1 MTVLDYFLIE
11 SNLRAKSFS
20 PPNFM
25 NRFSRKDVSQSGVA
39 LILVLGIVA
48 LLTVMVVAFLGVSSR
63 QVNDSKGAN
72 AAVEKGQFAEFAASQ
87 FLSDLKNEILAG
99 SVSPVPAS
107 AEAAAAA
114 SAGSL
119 TLYPATPLSAAPDR
133 FSTSPA
139 LGNSGGS
146 FPSRPVVGPPN
157 LIKQSAS
164 KRDFYDKNLGIES
177 ISGFE
182 AQPAFPKAVAYPPS
196 SRASDVSSNSGT
208 PDSVS
213 AARWNRPL
221 LLPRKDPSKGDEF
234 PLGYEPKDAGS
245 VDFRVAGEKK
255 TASWTWQAPHWVYVT
270 QDGSN
275 PNPDTLT
282 NTQVANP
289 VIGRYAY
296 QAYDVGGLL
305 DLNVAG
311 HSNDVTPRDAAKKGS
326 TGLADL
332 TVLGLTADQIKGLL
346 KFRNPASLDSQTAGG
361 PFKNNYLNFLLRTPD
376 PKSTST
382 WPSNNGFLRVGGTD
396 TVTNNAFSSRR
407 ALKSFLLS
415 GMGAGTVPA
424 SDSAET
430 AKLMEALQYFTHF
443 SRSLEQPSFKPGF
456 FLNDSA
462 GNRTRSNATPAASTG
477 AGGPSTADSPV
488 FIRPSIVPP
497 KNKIDDILYP
507 ISVVP
512 TAIAAPAVYTSY
524 KQPYE
529 TALGNNRGG
538 NDAWGTLDERSY
550 GTNPLSLVTSSVKP
564 SQKNKATPLQDV
576 INPSFLEVKVRNPF
590 RRMDNTQATAGEPL
604 VKKRFPLE
612 RLSWLTYKGPS
623 AALSPGEPSYNSL
636 GTEDNIKKAFG
647 LTWMPTA
654 SSDPEQGHFWAYDH
668 GKTGEIYTLDEITE
682 LSGDKARE
690 PDFIELLYA
699 AVAVGSVGKSA
710 LADHAQGQPWDTS
723 TYQQVRDRTSRFQIL
738 EIAANIID
746 QNDSDSYSTIIKLPN
761 PILNKDFPGTPYY
774 PALFTA
780 RGVEDLPYFYR
791 MHSRAI
797 KNFNQYTRV
806 KPDIDPVGIQGVTRI
821 TGSMSS
827 PAWNN
832 SNYDCGTTSLILF
845 PELWNP
851 HAQNLSGSGSDAV
864 PTEFRVLAASQTPSD
879 ILSTTNN
886 LAFSGLLAAS
896 DRGLMNNPKLFD
908 KSSGS
913 PANHSEWMW
922 IQPEASKYFSS
933 RAIGN
938 FYFSFRNEDN
948 LWNQNLWGWLL
959 GSTQPRTPGDVIR
972 AMTGEP
978 IFDLDG
984 SLFWNDPSNKPFLDT
999 NTYYSGMATDALIAG
1014 CSAFEYPLWRLPN
1027 SMTGSLTPDLD
1038 FRKVVTTGSGAT
1050 AGTYGFLSAG
1060 SLAQFW
1066 PYTEGPG
1073 LADNLNSRYDGLDS
1087 ARWYI
1092 LDYPAGTSWPLSQ
1105 RKHFSDTNT
1114 VRVALSNSTVGSRT
1128 TDKRHFIGL
1137 PNYPANTPA
1146 SVDFRGSELLFS
1158 NNAKTPMFREPT
1170 PLCFADMPSGSNL
1183 RASENSFFSGYPYN
1197 GSIVDKSGTKWIGF
1211 SLGESP
1217 SQFISAVRLEAG
1229 SGDLVID
1236 SGSYDLAGR
1245 PLKSRRKGDYTQLLQ
1260 SGGTV
1265 SFTSATGVTSGTS
1278 NVFEFFAVPV
1288 NMVGI
1293 TDDHLFTVQMQ
1304 FKGADGN
1311 WVTYDERYLKMR
1323 GGDGSR
1329 TPVVGKSQLTPNGA
1343 VPDPSWGYP
1352 PAGYA
1357 VNGTQLG
1364 PQMGWGSP
1372 LITSYDPRSSRFGH
1386 PSRLA
1391 EAGQECIYGSQAQR
1405 FALSPISNTDHGLLG
1420 LGDHNFTDRTSTSL
1434 LDSFTANNPASVLT
1448 VNTDVPA
1455 SWNMVGGF
1463 TLSAPNVDKS
1473 IKPPLVTMP
1482 LPFSKLFDVLQGK
1495 TNDENLILNP
1505 PSGFFA
1511 PNKARGSSPYWA
1523 QWWALGKYNS
1533 LNLWQSPSINS
1544 YDYGWFSRTLFP
1556 KSNTN
1561 PFLNYFTATS
1571 FFNYGTFSA
1580 DPSIPNFKNF
1590 WYWHTEFTPNDPP
1603 GFHDYADAL
1612 RIGAFTENIQP
1623 NYADPTD
1630 PLYTAGTES
1639 ELRQAYADPDDIV
1652 RRAMGAFAAY
1662 GGYSS
1667 TSRDGLPQGQLGA
1680 GANKDNRPVVL
1691 NRPFQSVAE
1700 LGYAFRGSPW
1710 KNLSFS
1716 TPETGDAALLD
1727 VFCLTEA
1734 PPTMKGNPI
1743 TEGVFEKTTPP
1754 LVAGKV
1760 NLNTRQE
1767 PVLTA
1772 MLNGALKDES
1782 SAEITGIAAEASPMA
1797 QTLIGRTTANK
1808 AWLGPLSN
1816 VSELAGKLFGK
1827 DIPTDTFN
1835 MRTDPVYTSIV
1846 YQTASEPTR
1855 NPDMAPGQTRGKLT
1869 WHYTGV
1875 SADMESVFLT
1885 TKDRKNL
1892 RMRESVIRA
1901 LADGGQTRVW
1911 NIMLDLVVQ
1920 TGKLKPKATTLAQF
1934 NKDAERRVWV
1944 FFAIDRLTGEIL
1956 DYQVEDITD

>member
-1 MTVLDYFLIE
+1 
-11 SNLRAKSFS
+11 
-20 PPNFM
+20 M

-87 FLSDLKNEILAG
+87 FLSDLKTEILAG
-99 SVSPVPAS
+99 SVSPVLPS
-107 AEAAAAA
+107 PAAA

-119 TLYPATPLSAAPDR
+119 ALYPATPLSAVPDR
-133 FSTSPA
+133 FSTTPA
-139 LGNSGGS
+139 QGSNSGS
-146 FPSRPVVGPPN
+146 FPSKPVASPPN
-157 LIKQSAS
+157 LIKQSAFQ
-164 KRDFYDKNLGIES
+164 RDFFDKNLGLES
-177 ISGFE
+177 ISGLDP
-182 AQPAFPKAVAYPPS
+182 QPAFPKAAAYPPS
-196 SRASDVSSNSGT
+196 SRASDVSSNLAT
-208 PDSVS
+208 PDSIS

-234 PLGYEPKDAGS
+234 PLGYEPKEAGS
-245 VDFRVAGEKK
+245 IEFREAGEKK
-255 TASWTWQAPHWVYVT
+255 TASWTWQPPHWVYVT

-275 PNPDTLT
+275 PNPDTLAA
-282 NTQVANP
+282 TQTTNP

-311 HSNDVTPRDAAKKGS
+311 YSDVPVRDAAKKGS

-332 TVLGLTADQIKGLL
+332 TVLGLTAEQIKGLIN
-346 KFRNPASLDSQTAGG
+346 FRNPASLGAQTAGG

-376 PKSTST
+376 PKSTTT
-382 WPSNNGFLRVGGTD
+382 WPANNGFLRVGGMD
-396 TVTNNAFSSRR
+396 PVTNNAFSSRH

-415 GMGAGTVPA
+415 GMGVGTVPS
-424 SDSAET
+424 SDGAET
-430 AKLMEALQYFTHF
+430 AKLMEALQYLTHF
-443 SRSLEQPSFKPGF
+443 TRSLEQPSYKPGF

-462 GNRTRSNATPAASTG
+462 GNRTRSNATPPASTG
-477 AGGPSTADSPV
+477 TGVASTADSPV

-497 KNKIDDILYP
+497 KGKIDDILYP
-507 ISVVP
+507 IKVVP
-512 TAIAAPAVYTSY
+512 ASVPAAPTVYTTY
-524 KQPYE
+524 KQPYD

-550 GTNPLSLVTSSVKP
+550 GANPTLLITSSVKP
-564 SQKNKATPLQDV
+564 YQKNKTTPLQDV
-576 INPSFLEVKVRNPF
+576 INPSFLEVKVIRPF
-590 RRMDNTQATAGEPL
+590 RRMDNTQATVGEPL

-612 RLSWLTYKGPS
+612 RLSWVTYKGPS
-623 AALSPGEPSYNSL
+623 AGLSSGDSLYNSL
-636 GTEDNIKKAFG
+636 GTADNIKKAFG
-647 LTWMPTA
+647 LTWMPAA
-654 SSDPEQGHFWAYDH
+654 STDPETGYFWAYDH
-668 GKTGEIYTLDEITE
+668 GKPGEIYTLDEVAE
-682 LSGDKARE
+682 LSDSLARE

-699 AVAVGSVGKSA
+699 AVGIGSVGKSA
-710 LADHAQGQPWDTS
+710 LTEHAMGQPWDNS

-746 QNDSDSYSTIIKLPN
+746 QNDSDSYSTILKLPN
-761 PILNKDFPGTPYY
+761 PVLNQENPGNAYY

-791 MHSRAI
+791 MHWRAI
-797 KNFNQYTRV
+797 KNANQYTRV
-806 KPDIDPVGIQGVTRI
+806 KPDIDPSGLQGVLRV
-821 TGSMSS
+821 TGAMSS
-827 PAWNN
+827 AAWNA
-832 SNYDCGTTSLILF
+832 SNYNCGTTSLILF

-851 HAQNLSGSGSDAV
+851 HAQNLSGSGGDAV

-879 ILSTTNN
+879 ILSSTNK
-886 LAFSGLLAAS
+886 LAFTGMLADA

-908 KSSGS
+908 QSSGS
-913 PANHSEWMW
+913 PSNHSESMW

-938 FYFSFRNEDN
+938 FYFSYKNEDN
-948 LWNQNLWGWLL
+948 VWNPNLWGWLL
-959 GSTQPRTPGDVIR
+959 GSSQPRTPGDIVR
-972 AMTGEP
+972 NGGGEGV
-978 IFDLDG
+978 FDLDG
-984 SLFWNDPSNKPFLDT
+984 SLFWNHPDNHDILNTKSSYSN
-999 NTYYSGMATDALIAG
+999 MATGDLIAG
-1014 CSAFEYPLWRLPN
+1014 CSAIEYPLWRLPN
-1027 SMTGSLTPDLD
+1027 SMTGSGTPDLD
-1038 FRKVVTTGSGAT
+1038 FRKVVTDGYPAI
-1050 AGTYGFLSAG
+1050 AGTYKFLDAG
-1060 SLAQFW
+1060 TLSLNW
-1066 PYTEGPG
+1066 SYTAAPGNAGPV
-1073 LADNLNSRYDGLDS
+1073 NPDGLDS

-1105 RKHFSDTNT
+1105 GKHFSDYNT

-1128 TDKRHFIGL
+1128 TIKRHFISL
-1137 PNYPANTPA
+1137 PNYPSTNPA

-1158 NNAKTPMFREPT
+1158 NNAKTLMFREPT
-1170 PLCFADMPSGSNL
+1170 PLCFADVPSGSNL
-1183 RASENSFFSGYPYN
+1183 RASDNSFFAGYPYN
-1197 GSIVDKSGTKWIGF
+1197 GSIVDKNGTKWIGF

-1217 SQFISAVRLEAG
+1217 SQFISAVRLTAG
-1229 SGDLVID
+1229 TNTVLD

-1245 PLKSRRKGDYTQLLQ
+1245 PIKGRSSDPYTQLLQ

-1265 SFTSATGVTSGTS
+1265 TYTSDTGVKSATL

-1323 GGDGSR
+1323 GGDISR
-1329 TPVVGKSQLTPNGA
+1329 TPVVGKSQLTPSGA
-1343 VPDPSWGYP
+1343 YPDPSWGYP
-1352 PAGYA
+1352 PGGYTI
-1357 VNGTQLG
+1357 NGSTQLG

-1386 PSRLA
+1386 PTRGA
-1391 EAGQECIYGSQAQR
+1391 EQGQETIYGSQAQR
-1405 FALSPISNTDHGLLG
+1405 FALSPTTNTDHGLLG

-1434 LDSFTANNPASVLT
+1434 MDSLTVDAPASLLILGSG
-1448 VNTDVPA
+1448 VPA

-1463 TLSAPNVDKS
+1463 TLAGPDVDVS
-1473 IKPPLVTMP
+1473 INPPLVTMP
-1482 LPFSKLFDVLQGK
+1482 LPFPKLFDALQGK
-1495 TNDENLILNP
+1495 ASGENLCLNP
-1505 PSGFFA
+1505 PSGFSA
-1511 PNKARGSSPYWA
+1511 PRLARSSSPYWA
-1523 QWWALGKYNS
+1523 QWWAVGKYNN
-1533 LNLWQSPSINS
+1533 LDLWQYPSINS
-1544 YDYGWFSRTLFP
+1544 YDYGWFPRALLPT
-1556 KSNTN
+1556 TN
-1561 PFLNYFTATS
+1561 SLLAKYSTATS
-1571 FFNYGTFSA
+1571 FFNYGTFSK
-1580 DPSIPNFKNF
+1580 DPSIPTFKNL
-1590 WYWHTEFTPNDPP
+1590 WYWHLDMAGHP

-1623 NYADPTD
+1623 KYADPAD
-1630 PLYTAGTES
+1630 PLYTASTNP

-1662 GGYSS
+1662 GGYST
-1667 TSRDGLPQGQLGA
+1667 TSRDGLPQGQLGS
-1680 GANKDNRPVVL
+1680 GANTDNRPVVL
-1691 NRPFQSVAE
+1691 NRAFQSVAE

-1734 PPTMKGNPI
+1734 PPTMTGTPF
-1743 TEGVFEKTTPP
+1743 TEGVFEKTAAP

-1782 SAEITGIAAEASPMA
+1782 SAQITGIATEASPMA

-1846 YQTASEPTR
+1846 YQTDSEPAR

-1875 SADMESVFLT
+1875 SADLESVFLT

-1901 LADGGQTRVW
+1901 LVDGGQTRVW

-1920 TGKLKPKATTLAQF
+1920 TGKLKPRAATLGQF

-1944 FFAIDRLTGEIL
+1944 FFAIDRLTGEVL
-1956 DYQVEDITD
+1956 DYQVEDVPN